1 MSAPVLHIFDFDNAR
16 ADHFGVFDEN
26 GDAPFD
32 CEASGTGR
40 DTARRLV
47 ASWNAMRHL
56 TVEQIEA
63 VANGVAQL
71 EVV

>member
-1 MSAPVLHIFDFDNAR
+1 MSAHALHLVNFAREADGIFDANDNIIV
-16 ADHFGVFDEN
+16 DCLG
-26 GDAPFD
+26 GDVEPQD
-32 CEASGTGR
+32 
-40 DTARRLV
+40 ARRIV

-63 VANGVAQL
+63 VANGVAHL

>member
-1 MSAPVLHIFDFDNAR
+1 MSAPALHLVNFSSEADGIFDSNDNVI
-16 ADHFGVFDEN
+16 ADCVDGLITPQD
-26 GDAPFD
+26 
-32 CEASGTGR
+32 
-40 DTARRLV
+40 ARRIV

-63 VANGVAQL
+63 VANGVAHL

>member
-1 MSAPVLHIFDFDNAR
+1 MSAPALHLVNISSEADGIFDSNDNII
-16 ADHFGVFDEN
+16 V
-26 GDAPFD
+26 D
-32 CEASGTGR
+32 CLDVEPQ
-40 DTARRLV
+40 DARRIV

-63 VANGVAQL
+63 VAKGVAQL

>member
-1 MSAPVLHIFDFDNAR
+1 MSAPALHLVNFSREADGIFDSSDNIIV
-16 ADHFGVFDEN
+16 DCLG
-26 GDAPFD
+26 GDVEPQD
-32 CEASGTGR
+32 
-40 DTARRLV
+40 ARRIV